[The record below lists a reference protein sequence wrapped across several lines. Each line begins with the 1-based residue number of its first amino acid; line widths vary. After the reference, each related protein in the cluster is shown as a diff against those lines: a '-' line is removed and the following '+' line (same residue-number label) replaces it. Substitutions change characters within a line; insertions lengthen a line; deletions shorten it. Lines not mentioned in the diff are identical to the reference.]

1 MQRVG
6 QSAFIVLVVGGV
18 TERYRNTVNENAD
31 WEAATFQAKRQGART
46 PRRTQGEDER
56 QTLPWARKKQT
67 ECVHASAQAEI
78 SAQKTATGERG
89 GCALFGLAYLGL
101 GTTRGSHIHV
111 ACRSV
116 CDRDQES

>member
-1 MQRVG
+1 MHLLCLWWAG
-6 QSAFIVLVVGGV
+6 S
-18 TERYRNTVNENAD
+18 RNTVNENAD

-89 GCALFGLAYLGL
+89 GCALFGL
-101 GTTRGSHIHV
+101 V
-111 ACRSV
+111 SV
-116 CDRDQES
+116 PQGVVTYTSPVEVFVTGIKNLDQ